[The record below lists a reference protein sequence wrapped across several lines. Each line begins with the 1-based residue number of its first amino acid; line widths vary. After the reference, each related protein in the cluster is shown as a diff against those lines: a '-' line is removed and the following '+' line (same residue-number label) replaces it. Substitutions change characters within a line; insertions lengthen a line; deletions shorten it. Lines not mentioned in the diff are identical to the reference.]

1 MKPKF
6 HAAIIST
13 ITLLCLAFAAFADS
27 GVPAQMQP
35 GSSVQIS
42 MSLKNT
48 GANDWSSTGDSPVRF
63 VLRWIDTQNHTRYRW
78 AVKWLKGTVK
88 PGDNTTLTF
97 DLEAPA
103 RAGEYQL
110 MCGLVRLTPK
120 SYDGK
125 NYHPPASNAPD
136 QHWDGEFSTV
146 TYNVNVSS

>member
-1 MKPKF
+1 MKPKAVIF
-6 HAAIIST
+6 SLIL
-13 ITLLCLAFAAFADS
+13 LLCVAFAAFADS

-35 GSSVQIS
+35 GSTVQIS

-48 GANDWSSTGDSPVRF
+48 GANDWSSAGDSPVRF
-63 VLRWIDTQNHTRYRW
+63 VLRWIDAQNHKRYSW

-88 PGDNTTLTF
+88 PGESITLNF
-97 DLEAPA
+97 DLTAPT
-103 RAGEYQL
+103 RVGNYQL
-110 MCGLVRLTPK
+110 MCGLVRLTPQ
-120 SYDGK
+120 SYDGS